1 MAPFDFAHPDQ
12 LSPEFELASQYMLDL
27 LELQGPLLATA
38 LLVLASISSTE
49 TRETHHAQRI
59 DFLVS

>member
-1 MAPFDFAHPDQ
+1 M
-12 LSPEFELASQYMLDL
+12 SDL
-27 LELQGPLLATA
+27 IELQGLPLAIA

-49 TRETHHAQRI
+49 TRETHHARRT